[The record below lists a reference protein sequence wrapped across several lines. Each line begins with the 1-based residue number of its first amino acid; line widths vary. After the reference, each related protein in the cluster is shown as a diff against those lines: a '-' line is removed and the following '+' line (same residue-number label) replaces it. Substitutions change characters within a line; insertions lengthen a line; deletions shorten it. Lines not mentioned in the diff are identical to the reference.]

1 MRNAFP
7 IFTVL
12 CAILAIWYAGSVW
25 MNSTWVFD
33 QATRNGQ
40 TVTWGQVIPLTMAQD
55 RPLLPPPHQVVEN
68 LWKGIAGQA
77 VTSKRSLVYHGF
89 VTFRGT
95 MAGFALGIVF
105 GVGMAM
111 AIVRFRVMDQS
122 VMPWAIISQT
132 IPIVALAPMILTV
145 SNQIGIETKEV
156 PKAVISAYLSF
167 FPVLVSMVKGLR
179 APDHMQLDLLKTYG
193 ASEGQTFWKLRLP
206 ASLPYFFASLK
217 VAVAAALIEGA
228 PAVTIALAKRPG
240 ANATAVTHAALA
252 RVEAAK
258 IVAAAKADI
267 QKDLDKATA
276 KADAEIGARAAE
288 SEKKISEIRAG
299 AMEAVETVARDT
311 AREIVAALGGQAD
324 AKAVTSAVTTRMKG

>member
-167 FPVLVSMVKGLR
+167 FPVLVSMAKGLR

-217 VAVAAALIEGA
+217 VAVAAALIGTIVGELPSGAIEG
-228 PAVTIALAKRPG
+228 LG
-240 ANATAVTHAALA
+240 ARMLIGSQFGEPLIMWAALF
-252 RVEAAK
+252 
-258 IVAAAKADI
+258 AAAILAGLLI
-267 QKDLDKATA
+267 VLVGLVERLANRRMGV
-276 KADAEIGARAAE
+276 GA
-288 SEKKISEIRAG
+288 
-299 AMEAVETVARDT
+299 
-311 AREIVAALGGQAD
+311 
-324 AKAVTSAVTTRMKG
+324 